1 MSGSQAVSQT
11 GTLQLGAGGTKGL
24 PVSFGYYPP
33 EGSRVSATQYA
44 FNGSQTSFY
53 EDLSTLKNMGIETAI
68 QSLWIDNSM
77 NNGPVIITVQGSN
90 QVITCPANYQGIAPA
105 FFMDSAAFNISSSGI
120 GITKIV
126 MLNVPCNSAG
136 FWPTTP
142 VAEAMNGNGAFATPL
157 LGTRTFGSNV
167 GIDSTIIPGIAGER
181 FFISSVIINLSGNA
195 TLATAGILN
204 VELNDGGS
212 AIFQAIPFV
221 GITAGAPSQT
231 LLSVSGLNI
240 ISAAPGNS
248 LTSVLNV
255 ALITGTLSIMVFG
268 GYTTQAQ

>member
-1 MSGSQAVSQT
+1 MSGSQAVSQA

-68 QSLWIDNSM
+68 QSLWVDNSL
-77 NNGPVIITVQGSN
+77 NSAPVIITVAGSN
-90 QVITCPANYQGIAPA
+90 QVITCPGNYQGIAPA
-105 FFMDSAAFNISSSGI
+105 FFMDSAAFNVSSSGI

-136 FWPTTP
+136 FWPAIP
-142 VAEAMNGNGAFATPL
+142 IAEAVNGNGVTATPL

-167 GIDSTIIPGIAGER
+167 GIDSTLIPGIAGKS
-181 FFISSVIINLSGNA
+181 FFISALIVNLAGGA
-195 TLATAGILN
+195 TLAEAGVLDMTI
-204 VELNDGGS
+204 NDGEN
-212 AIFQAIPFV
+212 AIFQAQPFV
-221 GITAGAPSQT
+221 GTAAAAPSQT
-231 LLSVSGLNI
+231 LISVSGLNI

-268 GYTTQAQ
+268 GYTTQSQ